1 MLYLILMFLLNCLF
15 KDSKLLI
22 IILKAAFNSN
32 TSLEPRTTLPFIV
45 YHSLSLAMGEEEDF
59 KEQRFHNI

>member
-1 MLYLILMFLLNCLF
+1 MCLF

-22 IILKAAFNSN
+22 IILKAAFNS
-32 TSLEPRTTLPFIV
+32 TASLEPKTTLPFIV
-45 YHSLSLAMGEEEDF
+45 YHSLSLATGEEEDF